1 MNSKIIHIGGGWYH
15 IIVTGHNMKMARGK
29 SNAIAKAEELKNT
42 PSSIKTV
49 NLADAYLS
57 FIKKE
62 TNQ

>member
-29 SNAIAKAEELKNT
+29 ANAIAKAEELLRT
-42 PSSIKTV
+42 PALVTTTNV
-49 NLADAYLS
+49 ADVYLS